1 MNSILPWF
9 CGLLLCVVG
18 KWEKKII
25 CCIPIKFSS
34 GFPLSAFWEE
44 KKFLENLSGLK
55 FYRGNG
61 VALLMMVLSENIP
74 GIQGDFQTTLQHA
87 SFRIDILNF
96 SKILPS
102 AEHEVINLRSDNLIL
117 RRFHSHPSLSSCS
130 RLQPDN
136 IFCYLQKLH
145 DEGKKDIF

>member
-1 MNSILPWF
+1 MFHEFHSLRPF
-9 CGLLLCVVG
+9 VVRCRQMR
-18 KWEKKII
+18 EKII

-34 GFPLSAFWEE
+34 GSPPSAFQWKEE
-44 KKFLENLSGLK
+44 KFLENLSGLK
-55 FYRGNG
+55 LGNG

-87 SFRIDILNF
+87 NFRINILN
-96 SKILPS
+96 SQKILSP

-117 RRFHSHPSLSSCS
+117 RRFHSHPSLSSCF

-145 DEGKKDIF
+145 DEGKKDVS